1 MQQQAATAAD
11 AKDAAKKQQMAVV
24 EQQMASGA
32 DLQQVAIGMKEQIMA
47 AERAAAE
54 QVVLMEL
61 SERFARLKE
70 SAVARFS

>member
-1 MQQQAATAAD
+1 
-11 AKDAAKKQQMAVV
+11 
-24 EQQMASGA
+24 MASGA

-54 QVVLMEL
+54 PVVLMEL

-70 SAVARFS
+70 PAVARFS